1 MLKLMQLELKKF
13 HLAGYIRS
21 ALIANTCILGLIIII
36 ALGNQSEGVP
46 EFTRYAELLDLLD
59 YLVRATFIIFAS
71 VLLCRFIVSEFKS
84 KSINILFMYPIDR
97 KKLMVAKLLV
107 VLLFTFLSII
117 ISEIIITAAVHLLN
131 QFVVI
136 VPDKLSLAVLRQ
148 QSVRTLIN
156 AVAASFMGLVP
167 LYMGMR
173 KYSVPTTIVTSI
185 LIVALLFSNNNGA
198 LGSTLGSIALVQIG
212 FAVLGM
218 LVAYAAI
225 RRIEYKDIT
234 S

>member
-21 ALIANTCILGLIIII
+21 ALIANACILGLLCII
-36 ALGNQSEGVP
+36 ALDSQSTGIP
-46 EFTRYAELLDLLD
+46 EFTQYTQLLDLMD
-59 YLVRATFIIFAS
+59 MLVRATFIVFAS
-71 VLLCRFIVSEFKS
+71 VLLCRFIVGEFKS
-84 KSINILFMYPIDR
+84 KSITILFMYPIHR
-97 KKLMVAKLLV
+97 QKLMIAKLLV

-117 ISEIIITAAVHLLN
+117 ISEIIITAAIHLLN
-131 QFVVI
+131 QFVLI
-136 VPDKLSLAVLRQ
+136 VPDNLTLSILGQ
-148 QSVRTLIN
+148 QSARTLIN
-156 AVAASFMGLVP
+156 AAAASFMGLVP

-173 KYSVPTTIVTSI
+173 RYSVPTTIVTSI

-198 LGSTLGSIALVQIG
+198 TLSSIAPVQIG
-212 FAVLGM
+212 FSILGM

>member
-21 ALIANTCILGLIIII
+21 ALIANACILGLLCII
-36 ALGNQSEGVP
+36 ALDSQSEGIP
-46 EFTRYAELLDLLD
+46 EFTQYTQLLDLID
-59 YLVRATFIIFAS
+59 NFVRATFIVFSS
-71 VLLCRFIVSEFKS
+71 VLLCRFIVGEFKS
-84 KSINILFMYPIDR
+84 KSITILFMYPIHR
-97 KKLMVAKLLV
+97 QKLMIAKLLV

-117 ISEIIITAAVHLLN
+117 ISEIIITAAIHLLN
-131 QFVVI
+131 QFVLI
-136 VPDKLSLAVLRQ
+136 VPDNLTLSILGQ
-148 QSVRTLIN
+148 QSARTLIN
-156 AVAASFMGLVP
+156 AVATSFMGLVP

-173 KYSVPTTIVTSI
+173 RYSVPTTIVTSI

-198 LGSTLGSIALVQIG
+198 PLSSIAPVQIG
-212 FAVLGM
+212 FSLLGM

>member
-21 ALIANTCILGLIIII
+21 ALIANACILGLLCVI
-36 ALGNQSEGVP
+36 ALDSQSEGIP
-46 EFTRYAELLDLLD
+46 EFTNYTQLLYIMDNF
-59 YLVRATFIIFAS
+59 VRATFIVFSS
-71 VLLCRFIVSEFKS
+71 VLLCRFIVGEFKS
-84 KSINILFMYPIDR
+84 KSITILFMYPIHR
-97 KKLMVAKLLV
+97 QKLMIAKLLV
-107 VLLFTFLSII
+107 VQLFTFLSII
-117 ISEIIITAAVHLLN
+117 ISEIIITAAIHLLN
-131 QFVVI
+131 QFVLI
-136 VPDKLSLAVLRQ
+136 VPDNLTFSILGQ
-148 QSVRTLIN
+148 QSARTLIN

-173 KYSVPTTIVTSI
+173 RYSVPATIVTSI
-185 LIVALLFSNNNGA
+185 LIVGLLFSNNNGA
-198 LGSTLGSIALVQIG
+198 TLSSIVPVQIG
-212 FAVLGM
+212 FSILGM

>member
-21 ALIANTCILGLIIII
+21 ALIANACILGLLCMI
-36 ALGNQSEGVP
+36 ALDSQSEGIP
-46 EFTRYAELLDLLD
+46 EFTHYTQLLDIID
-59 YLVRATFIIFAS
+59 IFVRATFIVFSS
-71 VLLCRFIVSEFKS
+71 VLLCRFIVGEFKS
-84 KSINILFMYPIDR
+84 KSITILFMYPIHR
-97 KKLMVAKLLV
+97 QKLMIAKLLV

-117 ISEIIITAAVHLLN
+117 ISEIIITAAIHLLN
-131 QFVVI
+131 QFVLI
-136 VPDKLSLAVLRQ
+136 VPDKLTLSILGQ
-148 QSVRTLIN
+148 QSARTLIN

-173 KYSVPTTIVTSI
+173 RYSVPTTIVTSI

-198 LGSTLGSIALVQIG
+198 TLSSIAPVQIG
-212 FAVLGM
+212 FSILGM

-225 RRIEYKDIT
+225 RRIEYKDII

>member
-21 ALIANTCILGLIIII
+21 ALIANVCILGLICLI
-36 ALGNQSEGVP
+36 ALDSQSEGIP
-46 EFTRYAELLDLLD
+46 EFTQYTQILDLMSN
-59 YLVRATFIIFAS
+59 LVRATFIVFAS
-71 VLLCRFIVSEFKS
+71 VLLCRFIVGEFKT
-84 KSINILFMYPIDR
+84 KSITILFMYPIHR
-97 KKLMVAKLLV
+97 KKLMIAKLLV

-117 ISEIIITAAVHLLN
+117 VSEIVLTAAIHLLN

-136 VPDKLSLAVLRQ
+136 VPDQLTLAVLGQ
-148 QSVRTLIN
+148 QSARTLMN

-185 LIVALLFSNNNGA
+185 LIVALLFSNNNGF
-198 LGSTLGSIALVQIG
+198 TLSSIAPVQIG
-212 FAVLGM
+212 FSVLGM

>member
-21 ALIANTCILGLIIII
+21 ALIANACIFGLFIII
-36 ALGNQSEGVP
+36 ALDSQSEGVP
-46 EFTRYAELLDLLD
+46 EFTGYAELLDLLD
-59 YLVRATFIIFAS
+59 YMVRATFIIFAS

-117 ISEIIITAAVHLLN
+117 LSEIIITAALHLLN

-136 VPDKLSLAVLRQ
+136 VPDKLSLTILGQ

-173 KYSVPTTIVTSI
+173 KYSIPTTIVSSI

-198 LGSTLGSIALVQIG
+198 TLSSIALVQIG

-225 RRIEYKDIT
+225 RRIEYNDIT